1 MVVGDSGVGG
11 VKRQSAQDS
20 WVSEAILYDVVM
32 MDTCYYTF
40 VKMHRIY
47 NTKSELWSQLWTW
60 GDIDF

>member
-47 NTKSELWSQLWTW
+47 NTKSEL
-60 GDIDF
+60 